1 MSLQWTIIAGF
12 LYFEI
17 FIVLLLVLP
26 VASPKRWNSF
36 FKSRFLQGVQQQAGI
51 YFMILLGV
59 LVLFLLDAIRE
70 MKKYSHMGEGHDG
83 AHQHLDAEMQ
93 GNMRLFRAQRNFYIS
108 GFSLFLSLVIRR
120 LVILIS
126 SQAALLA
133 QSEAALKQAQ
143 GATTAA
149 RSFMAQQGEKA
160 QNESNEAHDKEVS
173 ELKEKIEELKDKLQ
187 VEAKDKLA
195 MKTQAENLSKQYDD
209 LAEEH
214 SKLQKKLTA
223 GGDVENKKSD

>member
-17 FIVLLLVLP
+17 FVVLLLVLP
-26 VASPKRWNSF
+26 VASPRRWSAF
-36 FKSRFLQGVQQQAGI
+36 FKSRFLQGIQQQAGI

-70 MKKYSHMGEGHDG
+70 MKKYSHIDTQEGV
-83 AHQHLDAEMQ
+83 HQHLDAEMQ

-108 GFSLFLSLVIRR
+108 GFALFLSLVIRR

-149 RSFMAQQGEKA
+149 RSFMTQRGEMA
-160 QNESNEAHDKEVS
+160 QNESNEAHDEEVS
-173 ELKEKIEELKDKLQ
+173 SLKKQIQELEDKYQ
-187 VEAKDKLA
+187 VELKDKLA
-195 MKTQAENLSKQYDD
+195 MKTQAENLSEQYDS

-223 GGDVENKKSD
+223 GADADKKSD